1 MNRKTKYGPKVGKE
15 IPHFERFL
23 KRFSEKNRPLIRNK
37 IIFYSKVLYIKFKIS
52 NILDAD
58 YDQIEFFLD
67 YINNRPIVRD
77 NKITEKTIAL
87 VTKEK
92 WRTVINSYY
101 AFIEKLANKKGSFTF
116 TNRTPDSDLYL
127 FDREAKFLVDI
138 SSNRKINYEEANR
151 ILSYYYFRGDF
162 KDIQTFII
170 VSLLLYSGARI
181 NELMTLLVENISLD
195 GRFVFNL
202 IKRTTKVDKYGIYF
216 FPEFFVKDLKIYIEL
231 KKREYPNNPFLF
243 PAPRHSG
250 TFLSDKAVRDRLHIT
265 CKLLKI
271 SAYHTP
277 HKFRALLNDARK
289 KKGAAPIDRSALL
302 MHKLPSVEAEHY
314 LKSLKEVI
322 ELREIY
328 DITFPFK
335 IFKPNPNYLNT

>member
-1 MNRKTKYGPKVGKE
+1 MNKKTKYGPKEGKE
-15 IPHFERFL
+15 IPYFERFL
-23 KRFSEKNRPLIRNK
+23 KRFSERNRPLIRNK
-37 IIFYSKVLYIKFKIS
+37 VIFFSKVLYIKFKIR
-52 NILDAD
+52 NILKAD

-67 YINNRPIVRD
+67 YINNRPIIRN
-77 NKITEKTIAL
+77 NKITDKTIAL

-92 WRTVINSYY
+92 WRSVINSYFS
-101 AFIEKLANKKGSFTF
+101 FIEKLSKKKGGFKF

-127 FDREAKFLVDI
+127 FDREKRFLVDI
-138 SSNRKINYEEANR
+138 TSNRKINYEEATR

-170 VSLLLYSGARI
+170 VSLLLYTGARI
-181 NELMTLLVENISLD
+181 HELMTLLIENMSLD

-216 FPEFFVKDLKIYIEL
+216 FPEFFVKDLKIYMEL
-231 KKREYPNNPFLF
+231 KKREYPDNPFLF
-243 PAPRHSG
+243 PAPRHPG
-250 TFLSDKAVRDRLHIT
+250 AFLSDKAVRSRLHDT
-265 CKLLKI
+265 CKFLNI
-271 SAYHTP
+271 TSEHTP

-335 IFKPNPNYLNT
+335 IFKPNPNYLTN